1 MMVKWTGP
9 KPCPVVVVC
18 GGLLFDVGVLLGLG
32 RLFGLRSRF
41 GELNL
46 FRLGVEDGEVLGVVA
61 LAVDASGAL
70 GVDDGVLCGLLD
82 DFDAILDE
90 AGAFVEA
97 SGADDAEVLFF
108 VLCAEEL
115 DELLVVGACFG
126 ETCLEA
132 FLCHALLVLPDR
144 LGVLLYGFGRFVL
157 FGEVFLFRLDD
168 RDGASLDEDGFEHLV
183 CSEHLLCLVI
193 ELEELLRGEVGEFLP
208 VEVNYV
214 EFEFAFDLE
223 GEIGLELSFC
233 LFGGES
239 GGLDGAEERSVVLL
253 VSDDGDVVAT
263 GVAEGVDGFHG
274 VGDLIGVKLCFVVV
288 CSYR

>member
-9 KPCPVVVVC
+9 KPCPVMVVVC
-18 GGLLFDVGVLLGLG
+18 SGLLFDVGVLLGLG

-70 GVDDGVLCGLLD
+70 GVDGGVLCGFLD

-108 VLCAEEL
+108 VLGAEEL

-126 ETCLEA
+126 ETSLEA
-132 FLCHALLVLPDR
+132 FFSHALLVLSLR
-144 LGVLLYGFGRFVL
+144 LGVLLYGFGGVVL
-157 FGEVFLFRLDD
+157 FGENFLFRPDD

-183 CSEHLLCLVI
+183 CSEHLLCLVV
-193 ELEELLRGEVGEFLP
+193 ELEELLRGKVGELLAVEVGDGESEL
-208 VEVNYV
+208 V
-214 EFEFAFDLE
+214 FDLE
-223 GEIGLELSFC
+223 GEVCLELSFC

-239 GGLDGAEERSVVLL
+239 GGLDGAEERRVVLL

-263 GVAEGVDGFHG
+263 GVAEGVDGFHD
-274 VGDLIGVKLCFVVV
+274 VCDLIGE
-288 CSYR
+288 